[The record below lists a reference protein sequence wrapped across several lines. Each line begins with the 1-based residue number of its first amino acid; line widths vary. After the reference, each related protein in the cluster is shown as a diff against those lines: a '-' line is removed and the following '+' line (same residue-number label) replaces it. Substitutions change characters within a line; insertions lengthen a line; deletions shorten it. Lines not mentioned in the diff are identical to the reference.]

1 MKLFI
6 AEKPSL
12 GRAIANVLPKPH
24 QKGDGFIKVATGD
37 VVTWC
42 IGHLLEQAEPDAY
55 NPAYKKWSTEHLPI
69 IPNEWQLV
77 VKSKTRKQFNVV
89 KKLIKQ
95 ADVLVNLGDPDREGQ
110 ILIDEMIDY
119 CGASNTKKNSALRC
133 LVSDLNP
140 GAVKKALSNLRPNSD
155 FLSLSVSA
163 LARARADWLYGL
175 NMTRMCTIQGQKSGY
190 KGVLS
195 IGRVQTPVLGLVV
208 QRDLEIENFVSK
220 PFYEVIATLQ
230 THNGQ
235 VYTGKWKPSDACLS
249 YMDEEG
255 RVLSRALAENVVER
269 ITNKQGLISEVKSK
283 TSKKTAPLPHS
294 LSSLQ
299 IEAAKVFGMSAQK
312 VLDTCQALYERH
324 KIITYPRSDCR
335 YLPKAH
341 HAEAPDVIA
350 AINATHD
357 ALSKHTSGADLS
369 IKNAAWNDK
378 KVGAHHG
385 IIPTTKKFSQA
396 KLSKDE
402 ANVYYLIARHYLCQ
416 FYPASQY
423 AEKELKTIIEGG
435 LFISKQKDLTLVG
448 WQALF
453 NKTVER
459 GNFVSDKTEF
469 PDGKQSAYDEQS
481 QGKKRLPEVAKGDK
495 VLCLKGEIL
504 DKNTTPPKRFN
515 DATLLAAMT
524 GIARYVTSP
533 DIKKILKD
541 TDGIGTEATRAGI
554 IELLFKR
561 QYLHRQGKEII
572 STDIGRIVINTLPQN
587 AGKPDMTAI
596 WESQL
601 DAIYQKQQKYGD
613 FMQGVTSSLGNL
625 LGETSQAD
633 FSGLNGKG
641 QTRKRRNF
649 KRKGTANKRKS
660 YQSH

>member
-1 MKLFI
+1 MKLYI

-24 QKGDGFIKVATGD
+24 QKGEGFIKVGTGD
-37 VVTWC
+37 IVTWC

-55 NPAYKKWSTEHLPI
+55 DPAFKKWSVEHLPI
-69 IPNEWQLV
+69 IPDQWQLV
-77 VKSKTRKQFNVV
+77 VKSKTRKQFNIV

-119 CGASNTKKNSALRC
+119 CGASQAKKNNAQRC

-163 LARARADWLYGL
+163 LARARADWLYGM
-175 NMTRMCTIQGQKSGY
+175 NMTRMCTLQGQKSGY
-190 KGVLS
+190 RGVLS
-195 IGRVQTPVLGLVV
+195 IGRVQTPVLGLIV

-220 PFYEVIATLQ
+220 PFYEVIATMQ
-230 THNGQ
+230 TQKGE
-235 VYTGKWKPSDACLS
+235 VYTGKWKPSDACLP

-255 RVLSRALAENVVER
+255 RVLSRSLAENVVGR
-269 ITNKQGLISEVKSK
+269 ITNKQGAISDV
-283 TSKKTAPLPHS
+283 TSKITKKTPPLPHS

-299 IEAAKVFGMSAQK
+299 IEAAKMFGMSAQK
-312 VLDTCQALYERH
+312 VLDTCQVLYERH
-324 KIITYPRSDCR
+324 KVITYPRSDCR

-341 HAEAPDVIA
+341 FAEASDVIE
-350 AINATHD
+350 AIGATHD
-357 ALSKHTSGADLS
+357 VLSRHIAKADLS
-369 IKNAAWNDK
+369 IKSAAWNDK
-378 KVGAHHG
+378 KVGAHHA
-385 IIPTTKKFSQA
+385 IIPTARKLSQST
-396 KLSKDE
+396 LSKDE
-402 ANVYYLIARHYLCQ
+402 ANIYYLIARHYLCQ

-423 AEKELKTIIEGG
+423 AEKEIKTIIEGG

-448 WQALF
+448 WQLLF
-453 NKTVER
+453 NKTLDHKNA
-459 GNFVSDKTEF
+459 GANAQGQADDKH
-469 PDGKQSAYDEQS
+469 GQNI
-481 QGKKRLPEVAKGDK
+481 KRLPDVVKGEK
-495 VLCLKGEIL
+495 VLCLNGEIL
-504 DKNTTPPKRFN
+504 DKNTTPPKRFT

-561 QYLHRQGKEII
+561 QYLLRQGKEIL
-572 STDIGRIVINTLPQN
+572 STDIGRTVISALPQN

-601 DAIYQKQQKYGD
+601 EAIYQKQQKYSD
-613 FMQGVTSSLGNL
+613 FMQGIAGSLRDL
-625 LGETSQAD
+625 LNETSQAE
-633 FSGLNGKG
+633 FSDLRGKG
-641 QTRKRRNF
+641 QAKQRRKF
-649 KRKGTANKRKS
+649 KRKRAANKGKS
-660 YQSH
+660 H